1 MFLFLLIKCFQEEN
15 MMFSRKLI
23 SMKTTYK
30 MFFTLKSPSIPLTLS
45 VLTADPDKD
54 ILKHFFLYLNIK
66 DDDNTL
72 TDHND
77 EPSWDGH

>member
-1 MFLFLLIKCFQEEN
+1 
-15 MMFSRKLI
+15 
-23 SMKTTYK
+23 MKTTYK

-54 ILKHFFLYLNIK
+54 IAKHFFLYLHK
-66 DDDNTL
+66 DDENIL

-77 EPSWDGH
+77 EPSWNGQ